1 MNIPYKKQFNPD
13 GTPIE
18 LKENYI
24 NEFPNRKQRRQ
35 HKNKPAFFGNGKNFP
50 LTVNAMPPI
59 KYKRVRQIEKDK
71 DGNRKT
77 IEHNLL
83 Q

>member
-1 MNIPYKKQFNPD
+1 MNIPYVKQFNPD

-24 NEFPNRKQRRQ
+24 NEFPNRKQRRE

-50 LTVNAMPPI
+50 LTVTPTA

-77 IEHNLL
+77 IEHYLL